1 MLVHSA
7 VHVKGRCST
16 SLCSRFT
23 ENHQYMEGHGRVQ
36 LDQVLRFD
44 ESPFELY
51 LYYGQVHKKKESF
64 SIKVPLTISFH
75 ILFILLYFL
84 TNEQTN

>member
-1 MLVHSA
+1 MLVHSS
-7 VHVKGRCST
+7 VPLKGRCDTKT
-16 SLCSRFT
+16 SCYPFT

-75 ILFILLYFL
+75 ILFIL
-84 TNEQTN
+84 